1 VLDLQIDRLSL
12 TLAGAAGHEH
22 RVEPIAAR
30 AVALLGERL
39 DRLLAEGAARP
50 AAGAAGALEAPPVN
64 LDLAA
69 STDEDA
75 AGLLAD
81 ALLAALAPQLDIKV

>member
-1 VLDLQIDRLSL
+1 MLDVTIDRLNL
-12 TLAGAAGHEH
+12 TVAGAAGHEH
-22 RVEPIAAR
+22 RLEPIAAR

-39 DRLLAEGAARP
+39 NRRINDGNAAPAGGAV
-50 AAGAAGALEAPPVN
+50 ETVSAPPVN

-75 AGLLAD
+75 ASLLAD
-81 ALLAALAPQLDIKV
+81 ALLAALTPQLDIRV

>member
-1 VLDLQIDRLSL
+1 MIDRLSL
-12 TLAGAAGHEH
+12 SVAGAAGHEH
-22 RVEPIAAR
+22 RLEPIAAR

-39 DRLLAEGAARP
+39 DRWAAEG
-50 AAGAAGALEAPPVN
+50 GAAPAPGAVAGLEAPPVN

-75 AGLLAD
+75 AGLIAD
-81 ALLAALAPQLDIKV
+81 ALLAALAPRIALTR